1 MDSPPVGMPYRLAV
15 AVGGYGERIAERYL
29 RDQGLVVLERNWRC
43 EIGEID
49 LVARDGEVLVV
60 CEVKTRR
67 GTAYGSPVEAITVA
81 KLARLRRLAAAWVA
95 QRGGGFDDL
104 RVDVVGVFRPRSG
117 PCVVDHLRGV
127 A

>member
-1 MDSPPVGMPYRLAV
+1 MDEPPVGMPHRLAL

-29 RDQGLVVLERNWRC
+29 SDRGLVVLERNWRC
-43 EIGEID
+43 EFGEID
-49 LVARDGEVLVV
+49 LVAREGDVLVV

-67 GTAYGSPVEAITVA
+67 GTAYGSPAEAVTAA

-95 QRGGGFDDL
+95 QRGGGFEDV

-117 PCVVDHLRGV
+117 PCVVEHLQGV

>member
-1 MDSPPVGMPYRLAV
+1 MDSTSLPVTARELGD
-15 AVGGYGERIAERYL
+15 YGERLAQRYL
-29 RDQGLVVLERNWRC
+29 REQGMAVLDRHWRHGRL
-43 EIGEID
+43 GELD
-49 LVARDGEVLVV
+49 LVARDGACLVAV
-60 CEVKTRR
+60 EVKTRR
-67 GTAYGSPVEAITVA
+67 AHGYGTPVEGVTAR